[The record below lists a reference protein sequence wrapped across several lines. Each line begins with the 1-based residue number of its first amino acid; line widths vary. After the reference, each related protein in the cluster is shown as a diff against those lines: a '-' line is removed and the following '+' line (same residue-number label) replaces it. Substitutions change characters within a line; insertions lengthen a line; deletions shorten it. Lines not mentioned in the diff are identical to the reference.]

1 MGVKGFTPRYGM
13 APVEFLASGGQQ
25 QQQQHVGADWGGWAC
40 MHPLLRAARQAMT
53 PEEEARMKE
62 QMEADAKRQK
72 RLALNRKAA
81 HESRKR
87 KKVKF
92 AALTK

>member
-1 MGVKGFTPRYGM
+1 MGVKGVTPRCGM
-13 APVEFLASGGQQ
+13 APVAFLASGG
-25 QQQQHVGADWGGWAC
+25 QQQHVGADWGGWAC